1 MKLCRWKHWVARQ
14 ELFLI
19 FSIHETEW
27 NNTRDRSKT
36 VRTVVL
42 DLKRNTEWGVDVFV
56 GDLDRNV
63 GRKSVPAHDHFGN
76 KCEAIIL
83 SNNPMKNSNICVPL
97 TCF

>member
-1 MKLCRWKHWVARQ
+1 MT
-14 ELFLI
+14 

-36 VRTVVL
+36 VLIIVHG
-42 DLKRNTEWGVDVFV
+42 LKRNTEWGVDVFV

-63 GRKSVPAHDHFGN
+63 GRKSVPAHNYFGN
-76 KCEAIIL
+76 KYEATLL
-83 SNNPMKNSNICVPL
+83 SSNPMKNSNICVPL